1 MDLDEREKWGISKQ
15 LTKIAEH
22 MSQQNPSFPID
33 CPDTTGRA
41 ATLKWG
47 LLENKKKNEIKNTLE
62 ITDIIQGHLII
73 FRCSVT
79 DFWQTGLV

>member
-1 MDLDEREKWGISKQ
+1 MDLDEREKRGMNKQ
-15 LTKIAEH
+15 PTKIAEH
-22 MSQQNPSFPID
+22 MSQQNPSFPIE

-47 LLENKKKNEIKNTLE
+47 LLEDKKKNEIKNMLE
-62 ITDIIQGHLII
+62 ITDIIQGHLTI
-73 FRCSVT
+73 FRRSVT